1 MSARNILIVDDDAI
15 FSNLLSDVF
24 KQAGYAVEQASS
36 ADAALE
42 ILSGATKFDLVVTDQ
57 RMPGTSGTEF
67 VKKLMGSHKGLPV
80 VMVSGFLSNDDIRQL
95 IRAGIGGVFIKPL
108 NIFQLLKRAAQLI
121 DRKDDRSRA
130 PAPGDAGQ
138 EAAPD
143 NSPLSFRGARSA
155 LAAKFFKQ
163 LESLRSLTTNLVLVG
178 NEGTNFE
185 ILSHDLV
192 NPRTDTVFF
201 INPADLDDRVTL
213 AARLAGLATQ
223 GQGRLT
229 LVLDRI
235 EDLSPARTETVFA
248 ISRCGAPFDKLGQPV
263 RFFFCLRADL
273 DELFNAGRIDENL
286 YLFMGTMELKVPS
299 LMELR
304 EDIPA
309 IAQSILDRRPGAP
322 SRLDDA
328 AGAALRTFDWQG
340 GTKHLESVLSEAAS
354 ATSATLISAETV
366 TLAYEGRLSGGAPV
380 QHKESGL
387 REHLLGARDEYI
399 SAVAELFGD
408 ASEVAVTL
416 GVPPETAGA
425 LLAAAK
431 TRIAS

>member
-1 MSARNILIVDDDAI
+1 MTARNILIVDDDQI
-15 FSNLLSDVF
+15 FSSLLSDVF

-42 ILSGATKFDLVVTDQ
+42 ILRSGAAFDLVVTDQ

-67 VKKLMGSHKGLPV
+67 VRKLMGSHKRLPV

-95 IRAGIGGVFIKPL
+95 IRDGIGGVFIKPL

-121 DRKDDRSRA
+121 DKSDDRSRVENS
-130 PAPGDAGQ
+130 GEAGQ
-138 EAAPD
+138 HGAGD
-143 NSPLSFRGARSA
+143 TSPLSFRGARSA

-163 LESLRSLTTNLVLVG
+163 LESLRSLTTNLVIVG

-185 ILSHDLV
+185 ILAHDLTDAH
-192 NPRTDTVFF
+192 NDTVFF
-201 INPADLDDRVTL
+201 IKPPDLEDSVTL
-213 AARLAGLATQ
+213 ASRIAGLATQ

-235 EDLSPARTETVFA
+235 EDLSPARAETVFA
-248 ISRCGAPFDKLGQPV
+248 ISRCAAPFDRLGQSV

-273 DELFNAGRIDENL
+273 DDLFNEGRIDENL

-328 AGAALRTFDWQG
+328 AGVALRGMEWQG
-340 GTKHLESVLSEAAS
+340 GTRQLENVLSEAAA
-354 ATSATLISAETV
+354 ATSSPNISAETV
-366 TLAYEGRLSGGAPV
+366 ILAHEGKLSGQPEPKA
-380 QHKESGL
+380 SGL
-387 REHLLGARDEYI
+387 REHLNAVRTEYV
-399 SAVAELFGD
+399 SAMSLLFGD
-408 ASEVAVTL
+408 NATTAEAL
-416 GVPPETAGA
+416 GVTPACAEA
-425 LLAAAK
+425 LLQGAK
-431 TRIAS
+431 AGRAS